1 MELTTITGPSVEP
14 VTLADVY
21 LHLRLDADENS
32 PADSHPDD
40 TMLTRFIKSA
50 RRQAEKITR
59 RSFVSQRLRL
69 SMDAFPTGGIVL
81 LRPPVLEINSLSYY
95 DTNNALQ
102 VIDPS
107 NYFVTDGDQKPRL
120 QFLTTYAVPTL
131 YARADAIRL
140 EYTAGYEPSDASPAD
155 YAANVPDDI
164 HAAILIGVQLLY
176 DEMTPDKRASLER
189 ARDALLHDHKVY
201 LSV

>member
-1 MELTTITGPSVEP
+1 MELITITGPSVEP
-14 VTLADVY
+14 VTLAEVY
-21 LHLRLDADENS
+21 GHLRLDADENS

-40 TMLTRFIKSA
+40 AMLNRFIAAS

-81 LRPPVLEINSLSYY
+81 LRPPVLEINALSYY
-95 DTNNALQ
+95 DTANALQ

-120 QFLTTYAVPTL
+120 QFLTTFAAPSL
-131 YARADAIRL
+131 YARADAVRL
-140 EYTAGYEPSDASPAD
+140 EYTTGYEPSDASPGD
-155 YAANVPDDI
+155 YAANVPDDVK
-164 HAAILIGVQLLY
+164 AAILIGVQLLY
-176 DEMTPDKRASLER
+176 DEMTPEKRESLER
-189 ARDALLHDHKVY
+189 AREALLHDHKVY

>member
-1 MELTTITGPSVEP
+1 MELITITGPSVEP
-14 VTLADVY
+14 VTLAEVY
-21 LHLRLDADENS
+21 LHLRLDVDENS
-32 PADSHPDD
+32 PVDTHPDD
-40 TMLTRFIKSA
+40 AMLNRFIRAS

-69 SMDAFPTGGIVL
+69 SMDAFHAGGIVL
-81 LRPPVLEINSLSYY
+81 LRPPVLEFNSLSYY
-95 DTNNALQ
+95 DAANELQ
-102 VIDPS
+102 VIDQE

-120 QFLTTYAVPTL
+120 QFLTTYAAPSL
-131 YARADAIRL
+131 YARADAVRL
-140 EYTAGYEPSDASPAD
+140 EYTAGYEPDDASPAD

-164 HAAILIGVQLLY
+164 KAAILIGVQLLY
-176 DEMTPDKRASLER
+176 DDLTPERRERLER